1 MSKPS
6 LERELGE
13 RWKSEGFLSKLL
25 NAQGLV
31 VSWRGKKSGST
42 SYRGAGFDEPFP
54 SRRLHASSDFTKRW
68 VYSWKKNLA
77 SETCLRIK
85 EPLKI
90 RGWID
95 FLVFFLLPSTSVCA
109 VQIPFCTN
117 NIFRVLSG
125 LAWHGRILQDPF
137 TLMKAYA
144 LRTTFWLDF
153 ILMRRQY
160 FLIVNNI

>member
-1 MSKPS
+1 MSHFHQGDCTRAQTLRS
-6 LERELGE
+6 GE
-13 RWKSEGFLSKLL
+13 YIHE
-25 NAQGLV
+25 
-31 VSWRGKKSGST
+31 
-42 SYRGAGFDEPFP
+42 
-54 SRRLHASSDFTKRW
+54 
-68 VYSWKKNLA
+68 KKNLA

-144 LRTTFWLDF
+144 LRTTF
-153 ILMRRQY
+153 
-160 FLIVNNI
+160 